1 MSRPCIVTATFTPK
15 PEHYD
20 EVKRVLLEVTPD
32 VHQEEGCELYA
43 LHEEVGGSLV
53 FIEKWTSRELWVAH
67 GELETVARIHRGVE
81 GLLQSDVDV
90 LEMYGTATSSYPHSL

>member
-1 MSRPCIVTATFTPK
+1 M
-15 PEHYD
+15 
-20 EVKRVLLEVTPD
+20 LLEVTPD